1 MTVALVTCSGLS
13 NTGRLTTEAV
23 LTLMHRKPGRF
34 VWIQAREPVESFEV
48 EIGDAEQV
56 IVIDGCTD
64 CCGMKKFSASCI
76 VPARHIIATEIGIM
90 KNGMADVQFH
100 EIEKM
105 IAAIMDNEVALYD
118 GFPE

>member
-1 MTVALVTCSGLS
+1 MTVALITCSGIS

-23 LTLMHRKPGRF
+23 LTLMHRKPGKF
-34 VWIQAREPVESFEV
+34 VWIPARDPPESFDDK
-48 EIGDAEQV
+48 IGEAEQV

-64 CCGMKKFSASCI
+64 CCAMKKIFPCI
-76 VPARHIIATEIGIM
+76 EPHRHIIATEIGIV

-105 IAAIMDNEVALYD
+105 IDAIMND
-118 GFPE
+118 GGTP

>member
-64 CCGMKKFSASCI
+64 CCAMKKISSCI
-76 VPARHIIATEIGIM
+76 TPYRHIIATELGIT

-100 EIEKM
+100 EIEKV
-105 IAAIMDNEVALYD
+105 IDAIMDD
-118 GFPE
+118 GGNP